1 MTITKN
7 PLKAIVL
14 GFLSVIVLGSV
25 LLLLPFASKGTT
37 SLVDALFTSTS
48 AVCVTGLITLPMSH
62 FTLFGQIVILAL
74 IQVGGFGYMSM
85 TSFVMIA
92 FKRKLTYKDK
102 LLLKEALNYPEM
114 HSITSFF
121 RRIMI
126 FGLLCEFVG
135 AVVLMVVFVPKMG
148 LLDGFYYA
156 VFHSISAFNNAGF
169 SLFADSLV
177 GYKYNVL
184 VNFTIMSLIVLG
196 GIGFIVLDELFLYR
210 RGNIGYLSLHT
221 KVVLSFTAFLIV
233 GGAVL
238 IFLLERDGILA
249 HNSFFKDA
257 LVSLFQS
264 ITTRTAGFNTVDL
277 SYMHNSTI
285 FLFVILMFIG
295 ASPGGTGG
303 GIKTTTAFVVLK
315 AIYSYIRGERDV
327 DAFKRKVPD
336 EVVYK
341 SFVVLSLSFIVVS
354 LSSFILSDIENVNFL
369 RVLFESVS
377 AISTVGL
384 SISNTNVS
392 LSGSFDDLGKI
403 VIIVL
408 MFVGRIGLF
417 SFSVA
422 LFRKKST
429 RNYRLAEG
437 RIFV

>member
-14 GFLSVIVLGSV
+14 GFFAVIVLGCV
-25 LLLLPFASKGTT
+25 LLLLPFSSKNGT

-121 RRIMI
+121 KRIMFFGI
-126 FGLLCEFVG
+126 FCELVG
-135 AVVLMVVFVPKMG
+135 AIILMFAFAPKMG
-148 LLDGFYYA
+148 LEKGLYYA

-177 GYKYNVL
+177 GYKYNVV

-196 GIGFIVLDELFLYR
+196 GIGFIVIDELFLYKK
-210 RGNIGYLSLHT
+210 GKISYLSLHT
-221 KVVLSFTAFLIV
+221 KAVLSFTAALII
-233 GGAVL
+233 GGALL
-238 IFLLERDGILA
+238 IFLLERNGILA
-249 HNSFFKDA
+249 HHSFLKDA
-257 LVSLFQS
+257 LVSFFQS
-264 ITTRTAGFNTVDL
+264 ITTRTAGFNTIDL

-315 AIYSYIRGERDV
+315 AIYSYIRGEKDV
-327 DAFKRKVPD
+327 NAFKRRVSD

-369 RVLFESVS
+369 KVLFESVS

-384 SISNTNVS
+384 SIGNTNVS
-392 LSGSFDDLGKI
+392 LSGSFDDLGKLI
-403 VIIVL
+403 IIVL
-408 MFVGRIGLF
+408 MFVGRVGLF

-422 LFRKKST
+422 LFRRKST
-429 RNYRLAEG
+429 KHYRLAEG